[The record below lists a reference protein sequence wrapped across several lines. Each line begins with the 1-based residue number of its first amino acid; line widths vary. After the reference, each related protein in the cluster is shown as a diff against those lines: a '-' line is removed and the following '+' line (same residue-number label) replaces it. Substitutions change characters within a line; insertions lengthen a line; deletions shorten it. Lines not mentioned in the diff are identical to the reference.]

1 MCKGGGGIMVSFD
14 DLKFKGPNQ
23 RKERIGG
30 GGIGNFH
37 TDKS

>member
-1 MCKGGGGIMVSFD
+1 MVSFD

-30 GGIGNFH
+30 GIGNFQ
-37 TDKS
+37 TDKSKHFISY